1 MTRQEIDHARYMAQR
16 EERLKRQRAYYR
28 SHKEACKAKVK
39 ECKRRRDERLRLLIM
54 KL

>member
-16 EERLKRQRAYYR
+16 EERLKKQRAYYR
-28 SHKEACKAKVK
+28 SLKE